1 MGIARDPFGFSV
13 KLRRLSLISLIFL
26 LANGCSRSTS
36 LPVSR
41 VSASPEPRSQCAP
54 LEESPQLEAGE
65 AGIVARS
72 RKLRQTLAAT
82 DLTEIDQ
89 WWRSRQ
95 IEDPHKYL
103 LPPMLAKLSLTPAAQ
118 QAPIW
123 ELWQAVDRDQPDL
136 YHFRSI
142 YDVRLFFLFRDALP
156 APVAE
161 SYRRMLDNP
170 RIMEWQEGGTENHMA
185 QQFISGLALMDGSGL
200 PVAMPHLMAVSEA
213 WLRAELMKYLTI
225 GQGEFHSSTYYGYTI
240 GALLN
245 LYDFAETP
253 ERRELARAALD
264 WLATNMAVRLS
275 WGTAGGVESR
285 GFDRATW
292 NSGLSAVA
300 WIWWG
305 ADDAASVDRVTT
317 QMTPNSSR
325 LAILA
330 ATSGYR
336 PPAPLRSLAQK
347 TLPLPFQFQ
356 ASHPQYYSYHQGRRF
371 WETFYATADYT
382 LGTLT
387 APGRSYDTLGTI
399 NAQYATYKLVIRD
412 RAGVQNAVVNLG
424 GTYHNPGATG
434 RSPGDRYLQEK
445 GATLYQLRV
454 TAADQAAGV
463 PERSQLVLPRRYG
476 EPQRLGE
483 WYVWQIE
490 GVWLCARV
498 WGDRIELIPSLPD
511 KLSDYLALAALG
523 QNTAW
528 IVDVAPIADYP
539 TLEALAQALDTTA
552 IDDSRWDSAGVLRYT
567 SLSGD
572 RLTLDYAPTDL
583 LGRATMNG
591 KERQYNE
598 AAVLESPYVNQ
609 AFDSG
614 RLAVR
619 VPDFSD
625 WQLQY
630 HTSRPC
636 WALN

>member
-1 MGIARDPFGFSV
+1 MLIRTAIFPFWLGA
-13 KLRRLSLISLIFL
+13 KLQRLSLVSLVCL
-26 LANGCSRSTS
+26 VVDGCSGSAPSTVSPTRTPPESRSHCAA
-36 LPVSR
+36 PE
-41 VSASPEPRSQCAP
+41 EPRQT
-54 LEESPQLEAGE
+54 EASE
-65 AGIVARS
+65 AGITARS
-72 RKLRQTLAAT
+72 LKLRQTLAAT

-95 IEDPHKYL
+95 IGDPHKYI

-118 QAPIW
+118 QPPIW
-123 ELWQAVDRDQPDL
+123 EVWQAVDRDKPDL

-142 YDVRLFFLFRDALP
+142 YDVRLFFLFRDTLP

-161 SYRRMLDNP
+161 SYRTMLDSP
-170 RIMEWQEGGTENHMA
+170 RILEWQEGGTENHMA
-185 QQFISGLALMDGSGL
+185 QQLISGLALMDGSGL
-200 PVAMPHLMAVSEA
+200 PVAMPHLMVMTEA

-275 WGTAGGVESR
+275 WGTAGGAESR

-292 NSGLSAVA
+292 NSGLSGVA

-305 ADDAASVDRVTT
+305 TDDAASIDRVTT
-317 QMTPNSSR
+317 QMTRDSSR

-330 ATSGYR
+330 ATSSYR

-347 TLPLPFQFQ
+347 TLPLPFQLR
-356 ASHPQYYSYHQGRRF
+356 ASHPQYYSYHQGRQF

-445 GATLYQLRV
+445 GATLYQLRG
-454 TAADQAAGV
+454 TAADRAAGV
-463 PERSQLVLPRRYG
+463 PERSQLVLPQRYG
-476 EPQRLGE
+476 EPQRLGD
-483 WYVWQIE
+483 WYVWPIE
-490 GVWLCARV
+490 GVWLCARA
-498 WGDRIELIPSLPD
+498 WGDRVELMESLPD
-511 KLSDYLALAALG
+511 KLSDYLALAAVG

-528 IVDVAPIADYP
+528 VVDVAATSDYP
-539 TLEALAQALDTTA
+539 TLEDLGRALAATE
-552 IDDSRWDSAGVLRYT
+552 IDDARWNSAGELSYT

-572 RLTLDYAPTDL
+572 RLTLEYAPTAL
-583 LGRATMNG
+583 LGRATIDG
-591 KERQYNE
+591 EEPRYAE
-598 AAVLESPYVNQ
+598 AAVLESPYVNEG
-609 AFDSG
+609 FNSG
-614 RLAVR
+614 RLTIR
-619 VPDFSD
+619 VPDSAD
-625 WQLQY
+625 WQLDY
-630 HTSRPC
+630 RASRPC
-636 WALN
+636 W